1 MAVYEPHYLLQFGG
15 TLGDAA
21 PEQWS
26 CGIRLASHDWTGFD
40 EEGWFSGVG
49 QSAPAAWMARA
60 DSKISNKAK
69 LTFVKFNLINAA
81 GRYSDTGSTR
91 EYFYP
96 TPVAGASG
104 GALFPYQCT
113 VVLSWRTLEATRGRA
128 SKGRIYSP
136 LPAVTVGMSTGLF
149 LAAEAQLMANSAAL
163 FLNTLDASFGGVGQW
178 IRPAIMS
185 GVDGTWHQ
193 IDSVIV
199 DNRVDTQRRRATNL
213 VPVESTAVVTY

>member
-1 MAVYEPHYLLQFGG
+1 MTVYEPHYLLQFGG

-26 CGIRLASHDWTGFD
+26 CGIRMMSDAWSGFD

-49 QSAPAAWMARA
+49 QSAPSAWMARA

-69 LTFVKFNLINAA
+69 LTFVKFNKIDAS
-81 GRYSDTGSTR
+81 GHYEDTGSTR
-91 EYFYP
+91 EHFYP
-96 TPVAGASG
+96 TPIAGASG
-104 GALFPYQCT
+104 AAVLPYQCT
-113 VVLSWRTLEATRGRA
+113 VVLSWRTLGATRGRA

-136 LPAVTVGMSTGLF
+136 LPGVTVGLSTGLF

-163 FLNTLDASFGGVGQW
+163 FLNTLDASFGVGNY

-185 GVDGTWHQ
+185 GVDGSWNQ
-193 IDSVIV
+193 IDSVVV